1 MKPTFCKVLPLV
13 VFGVFPATF
22 FAQEYSAVPAG
33 AFDPGKMEMHASLS
47 QPAVSE
53 INGKINYSGGNMNSE
68 EGHNFDGSITFPIMR
83 HFGFQAD
90 ALYSRI
96 GGEDFYGGAGHLFWR
111 DPDLGLVGFTGGYLD
126 RKGVNTYQFGAE
138 AEWYLNR
145 FTLGAFAG
153 VGKISYDNA
162 APFIDTEPTRFIG
175 RVSAD
180 YYLTDDLRVG
190 ASYTTAFH
198 DNLYKGQ
205 AEYQTTMRGVAL
217 TAEVAGGDHGYDHWL
232 VGVTYYFGGNKS
244 LRDRQRRDDPPSMM
258 PQIIHGLGVYGA
270 EYNRKG
276 KAYVAANPGLGNLG
290 GSGTYG
296 FQWDMFVFPDFGIIK
311 DKNIGI
317 GPSPLPPPPPSWQ

>member
-1 MKPTFCKVLPLV
+1 MKPTLGKVLPLFCIIAFSV
-13 VFGVFPATF
+13 ACLS
-22 FAQEYSAVPAG
+22 QEFSAVPDG
-33 AFDPGKMEMHASLS
+33 EFDPGKLEIDPAMCPA
-47 QPAVSE
+47 AVSE
-53 INGKINYSGGNMNSE
+53 INGKINYSGGNMNSD

-83 HFGFQAD
+83 HLGFQAD

-96 GGEDFYGGAGHLFWR
+96 GGEDFYGGAGHLFAR
-111 DPDLGLVGFTGGYLD
+111 DPDLGLIGFTGGYLD

-162 APFIDTEPTRFIG
+162 APFIDTDPTRFIG
-175 RVSAD
+175 RISAD

-205 AEYQTTMRGVAL
+205 AEYQTPMRGVAL
-217 TAEVAGGDHGYDHWL
+217 TVEVAGGDHGYDHWL

-258 PQIIHGLGVYGA
+258 PQVLHGLGVYGA
-270 EYNRKG
+270 EFNRKG
-276 KAYVAANPGLGNLG
+276 NEYLAANPGSGSL
-290 GSGTYG
+290 GSGNGSFGLVMTRV
-296 FQWDMFVFPDFGIIK
+296 DRSTPREHKGIIRVP
-311 DKNIGI
+311 N
-317 GPSPLPPPPPSWQ
+317 Q